1 MLSKYKQHK
10 LYGSCDLVEIERFCK
25 MFWHL
30 PICKKWTKI
39 GNLSGLF
46 HDKCKRCFFC
56 DNLIVYVLVLLLLQ
70 MQFKTFKSYILLLL
84 KKDTIIKYTV
94 FKKQANDQIRE
105 FCHVIK
111 LTGCL
116 YLQEDNKRLM
126 YLFPDVSS
134 NIYSIDWTL
143 RPCR

>member
-1 MLSKYKQHK
+1 MQTL
-10 LYGSCDLVEIERFCK
+10 L
-25 MFWHL
+25 
-30 PICKKWTKI
+30 
-39 GNLSGLF
+39 
-46 HDKCKRCFFC
+46 FC